1 MRLRWAAFREALRR
15 VWRTLRY
22 YLVGLYHLLDRKP
35 VFLWA
40 QAIAFKVLVTIVPVL
55 VLATGVLGRIL
66 RQERPFQTVARFI
79 RDFLPPYQSDQLIQ
93 FLEQLQRASGTFTVI
108 GILGLLYATMT
119 LFTTLRGVLSQ
130 VFDEPWHQGRSILR
144 GYLFD
149 LRMMVQVGGLF
160 LLTFGV
166 SLTIQAINVAGLEW
180 LQRLHLDYVWVQE
193 GWRRILQVLGLLIP
207 YLLSLAMFF
216 QLYYFTPKPRPPVR
230 GALLGAVVAAL
241 LWEAAKTA
249 FAFYAARSTFFER
262 FANSGI
268 SAIGHVFGLIL
279 AFGFWVYYSGVVF
292 ILGALL
298 VLLYE
303 KHQRDRKEMPAT
315 TVISEV
321 DA

>member
-1 MRLRWAAFREALRR
+1 MRLRWEAFRGGCRR
-15 VWRTLRY
+15 VWQTLRY

-55 VLATGVLGRIL
+55 VLATGVLGHIL
-66 RQERPFQTVARFI
+66 QQERPFQTVARFI
-79 RDFLPPYQSDQLIQ
+79 RDFLPAYQSDQLLQ
-93 FLEQLQRASGTFTVI
+93 FLEQLQRASGTFTLI

-130 VFDEPWHQGRSILR
+130 VFDEPWHQGRSIWH

-166 SLTIQAINVAGLEW
+166 SLMIQTINAAGFEW
-180 LQRLHLDYVWVQE
+180 LHRLRLDYVWVRE
-193 GWRRILQVLGLLIP
+193 GWRQLLQVLGVLIP
-207 YLLSLAMFF
+207 FLLSLAMFF

-230 GALLGAVVAAL
+230 GALFGAIVAAL
-241 LWEAAKTA
+241 LWDAAKTA
-249 FAFYAARSTFFER
+249 FAFYAARSAFFER
-262 FANSGI
+262 FANSGL
-268 SAIGHVFGLIL
+268 SAIGRVFGLVL

-303 KHQRDRKEMPAT
+303 KRQRGRQEASVPTAL
-315 TVISEV
+315 SEV

>member
-1 MRLRWAAFREALRR
+1 MRLRWEAFHGICRR
-15 VWRTLRY
+15 VRQTLRY

-40 QAIAFKVLVTIVPVL
+40 QAIAFKVLVTLVPVL

-66 RQERPFQTVARFI
+66 QQERPFQAVARFI
-79 RDFLPPYQSDQLIQ
+79 RDFLPAYQSDQLLQ
-93 FLEQLQRASGTFTVI
+93 FLEQLQRASGTFTLI
-108 GILGLLYATMT
+108 GMLGLLYATMT
-119 LFTTLRGVLSQ
+119 LFTTLRGVLCQ
-130 VFDEPWHQGRSILR
+130 VFDEPWHQGRSMLR

-166 SLTIQAINVAGLEW
+166 SLAIQAVNAAGMEW
-180 LQRLHLDYVWVQE
+180 LQRLSLDYGWLRE
-193 GWRRILQVLGLLIP
+193 GWQRLIQVLGLVIP
-207 YLLSLAMFF
+207 YLLSLVMFF
-216 QLYYFTPKPRPPVR
+216 QLYYFTPKPRPPLR
-230 GALLGAVVAAL
+230 GALLGAMVAAL
-241 LWEAAKTA
+241 LWEMAKTA
-249 FAFYAARSTFFER
+249 FAFYATRSTLFER

-279 AFGFWVYYSGVVF
+279 AFGFWVYYSSVVF

-303 KHQRDRKEMPAT
+303 KHQRDRNKTLLAT
-315 TVISEV
+315 ATSEV

>member
-1 MRLRWAAFREALRR
+1 MRLRWAVLREVFWR
-15 VWRTLRY
+15 VRQTLRY
-22 YLVGLYHLLDRKP
+22 YVVGLYHLLNRKP

-55 VLATGVLGRIL
+55 VLATGLLGRIL
-66 RQERPFQTVARFI
+66 QQERPFQAVARFLQ
-79 RDFLPPYQSDQLIQ
+79 DFLPPYQSDQLLQ
-93 FLEQLQRASGTFTVI
+93 FLEQLQRASGTFTLI

-130 VFDEPWHQGRSILR
+130 VFDEPWHQGRSVLR

-149 LRMMVQVGGLF
+149 LRMMVQVGVLF
-160 LLTFGV
+160 LLTFSV
-166 SLTIQAINVAGLEW
+166 SLAINAVDLSW
-180 LQRLHLDYVWVQE
+180 LHRFRLDYRWVQE
-193 GWRRILQVLGLLIP
+193 GWRQLLQVLGLLIP

-216 QLYYFTPKPRPPVR
+216 QLYYFTPKPRPPLR

-249 FAFYAARSTFFER
+249 FAFYAARSAFFER
-262 FANSGI
+262 FANSGL
-268 SAIGHVFGLIL
+268 SAIGRVFGLIL
-279 AFGFWVYYSGVVF
+279 AFGFWVYYSSVVF

-303 KHQRDRKEMPAT
+303 KRRRDQPEASVSIAVSK
-315 TVISEV
+315 V

>member
-1 MRLRWAAFREALRR
+1 MPFLWVALRNVLR
-15 VWRTLRY
+15 RTGRTLRF
-22 YLVGLYHLLDRKP
+22 YLIGLYHLLERKP

-55 VLATGVLGRIL
+55 VLATGLLGRIL
-66 RQERPFQTVARFI
+66 RQERPFQTVARLI
-79 RDFLPPYQSDQLIQ
+79 RDFLPPYQSDQLLQ

-130 VFDEPWHQGRSILR
+130 VFDEPWHQARALLR

-149 LRMMVQVGGLF
+149 LRMMMQVGGLF
-160 LLTFGV
+160 LLTF
-166 SLTIQAINVAGLEW
+166 SLSLAIQALNVVGLEW
-180 LQRLHLDYVWVQE
+180 LQRLHLDYVWLQE
-193 GWRRILQVLGLLIP
+193 GWRWLIRGLGLLIP
-207 YLLSLAMFF
+207 YLLSLTMFF
-216 QLYYFTPKPRPPVR
+216 QLYYFTPKPRPPAQ
-230 GALLGAVVAAL
+230 GALLGAVIAAL
-241 LWEAAKTA
+241 LWETAKTA
-249 FAFYAARSTFFER
+249 FAFYAARSTFLGR
-262 FANSGI
+262 LAHSDL
-268 SAIGHVFGLIL
+268 SAIGHVFGLML

-303 KHQRDRKEMPAT
+303 KHQRDWQKTSVPSA
-315 TVISEV
+315 ISEI